1 MHYSNSPLD
10 RLDHLRSDKAT
21 IEGFW
26 HAPQTCVLPLWQNQV
41 LVQQRDHQPPD
52 ICYIRTE
59 AVPNSARHPTF
70 LGEQQITD
78 QNSVSSRHW
87 FGLELDGDREPDIEG
102 LLENSGFD
110 SSVCKYEEIRVIGP
124 LLQES
129 DGAIVIYAR
138 ALANW
143 QNNSGFC
150 SRCGHKAQLAN
161 AGHMR
166 VCSNDECATP
176 VFPRTD
182 PAVIM
187 LVVDSND
194 ADRCLLG
201 RSPGWPDG
209 VYSTLAG
216 FVEAGESLEAAV
228 AREVQEETGIQ
239 VNNIRYVASQP
250 WPFPRSI
257 MLGFSALASSTDIN
271 VNRDELEDA
280 RWFTRSEIATF
291 GEWGIE
297 QEGYKLPRRDSIA
310 RHLVDRWLEGKS

>member
-10 RLDHLRSDKAT
+10 RLDHLRSDKVAV
-21 IEGFW
+21 ESFW
-26 HAPQTCVLPLWQNQV
+26 RDPQTRILPLWQNRV
-41 LVQQRDHQPPD
+41 LVEQSDQHPPRV
-52 ICYIRTE
+52 CYIRSDQ
-59 AVPNSARHPTF
+59 VPDTARHPTF
-70 LGEQQITD
+70 LGAQQIKE
-78 QNSVSSRHW
+78 QSSESIQHW
-87 FGLELDGDREPDIEG
+87 FGIELAADQDPDLQT
-102 LLENSGFD
+102 LLKNSHFD
-110 SSVCKYEEIRVIGP
+110 SNLCRFEEIRVIGP
-124 LLQES
+124 LLMES

-138 ALANW
+138 A
-143 QNNSGFC
+143 
-150 SRCGHKAQLAN
+150 AN

-166 VCSNDECATP
+166 ICSNPQCATP

-187 LVVDSND
+187 LVVDGKD
-194 ADRCLLG
+194 PDRCLLG

-228 AREVQEETGIQ
+228 AREVHEETGIN
-239 VNNIRYVASQP
+239 VNDIRYVASQP

-257 MLGFSALASSTDIN
+257 MLGFSASASNSEIK

-291 GEWGIE
+291 GEWGMD

-310 RHLVDRWLEGKS
+310 RHLVEIWLDR

>member
-10 RLDHLRSDKAT
+10 RLDHLRSDKVAV
-21 IEGFW
+21 ESFW
-26 HAPQTCVLPLWQNQV
+26 RDPQTRILPLWQNRV
-41 LVQQRDHQPPD
+41 LVEQSDQHPPRV
-52 ICYIRTE
+52 CYIRSDQ
-59 AVPNSARHPTF
+59 VPDTARHPTF
-70 LGEQQITD
+70 LGAQQIKE
-78 QNSVSSRHW
+78 QSSESIQHW
-87 FGLELDGDREPDIEG
+87 FGIELAADQDPDLQT
-102 LLENSGFD
+102 LLKNSHFD
-110 SSVCKYEEIRVIGP
+110 SNLCRFEEIRVIGP
-124 LLQES
+124 LLMES

-143 QNNSGFC
+143 QNNSLFC
-150 SRCGHKAQLAN
+150 SLCGHKATLAN

-166 VCSNDECATP
+166 ICSNPQCATP

-187 LVVDSND
+187 LVVDGKD
-194 ADRCLLG
+194 PDRCLLG

-228 AREVQEETGIQ
+228 AREVHEETGIN
-239 VNNIRYVASQP
+239 VNDIRYVASQP

-257 MLGFSALASSTDIN
+257 MLGFSASASNSEIK

-291 GEWGIE
+291 GEWGMD

-310 RHLVDRWLEGKS
+310 RHLVEIWLDR